1 MAAWRSPEALRREV
15 CALPIA
21 LFRIVVGLL
30 ATVYVI
36 RLLLEVRDFSA
47 LDGLIDHWLVQWVYP
62 ETRVSLFQAGT
73 PTVVIVL
80 ALVVALVATLSIVL
94 GWRSRMCAGIA
105 LVIIASTY
113 RWNFIVMY
121 LDDAV
126 VHLLLFWLMLL
137 PQPPSSGLLHLLRDV
152 RGTVARLSA
161 TTVPG
166 TAVTCLTINVALMYV
181 IAGLWKYDSPLWRSG
196 YGLYASLR
204 LPVAVMPDVW
214 GPEHVPMLRIANWMV
229 MAAEPFMAV
238 LLFAR
243 GGHALK
249 YAGGVLFAGFHL
261 FILATLGLPFAML
274 GLLSTLILFFGPE
287 ITAWA
292 SRWSHAPAPPSLTI
306 AQALTRSGRFAIAFI
321 VVLALAT
328 TRRIPIVGA
337 LNVPAYG
344 VLWMV
349 GVAQDYRLFNWIDR
363 VNFDVETGI
372 AELDS
377 AGLAIP
383 VTDRV
388 HYPSSFRSK
397 LLLAYLHDIRW
408 LRLPRVY
415 RRHMRSSI
423 AERLATWYCRNNEVH
438 STVRIT
444 SNVYRLVP
452 EGREPSSR
460 LVVAEFNCVD
470 GSARVKR
477 TLQSEDLNARAP

>member
-1 MAAWRSPEALRREV
+1 MFTWRTPSAFRRETY
-15 CALPIA
+15 ALPIA
-21 LFRIVVGLL
+21 VFRIVVGLL

-47 LDGLIDHWLVQWVYP
+47 RDGLIDHWLVQWVYP

-80 ALVVALVATLSIVL
+80 ALCVALGATIGIVM
-94 GWRSRMCAGIA
+94 GWRSRMCAAIA
-105 LVIIASTY
+105 LAIVASTY

-126 VHLLLFWLMLL
+126 VHLLLFWLVLL
-137 PQPPSSGLLHLLRDV
+137 PQPPSSGVPHLLRDA
-152 RGTVARLSA
+152 RGTVARLST

-229 MAAEPFMAV
+229 MAVEPFMAV

-243 GGHALK
+243 AGNALK
-249 YAGGVLFAGFHL
+249 YAGGVFFAGFHL

-287 ITAWA
+287 ISAWA
-292 SRWSHAPAPPSLTI
+292 ARWSRAPALPALPI
-306 AQALTRSGRFAIAFI
+306 APALTRSGRFALAFI

-363 VNFDVETGI
+363 VNFDVETEIVEVDG
-372 AELDS
+372 E
-377 AGLAIP
+377 GVGIP
-383 VTDRV
+383 VTNRAN
-388 HYPSSFRSK
+388 YPSSFRSK
-397 LLLAYLHDIRW
+397 LLLAYVHDIRW
-408 LRLPRVY
+408 LRLPRVH
-415 RRHMRSSI
+415 RRRMRSSI
-423 AERLATWYCRNNEVH
+423 AERLAMWYCRNNEGDAA
-438 STVRIT
+438 VRIT

-460 LVVAEFNCVD
+460 LVLADFDCRGGV
-470 GSARVKR
+470 ARVKATIR
-477 TLQSEDLNARAP
+477 SVRP